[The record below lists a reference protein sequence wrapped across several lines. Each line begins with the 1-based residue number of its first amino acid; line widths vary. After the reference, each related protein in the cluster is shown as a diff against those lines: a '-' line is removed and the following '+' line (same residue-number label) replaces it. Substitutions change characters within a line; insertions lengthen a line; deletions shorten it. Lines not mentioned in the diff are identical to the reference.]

1 MAKGA
6 ESKQVLFN
14 KLMEIYPDAFM
25 DDKVLR
31 VPFKENG
38 DIVEIKVALTAAKD
52 VIGGASQSGP
62 ASNAAVEP
70 TEPVLAQP
78 TEQEIENI
86 QNLLGKLGMK
96 KG

>member
-1 MAKGA
+1 MIKGA
-6 ESKQVLFN
+6 ESKQILFN

-38 DIVEIKVALTAAKD
+38 DIVEIKVTLTAAKD
-52 VIGGASQSGP
+52 VIGGTSQSNP
-62 ASNAAVEP
+62 VSNAAVES